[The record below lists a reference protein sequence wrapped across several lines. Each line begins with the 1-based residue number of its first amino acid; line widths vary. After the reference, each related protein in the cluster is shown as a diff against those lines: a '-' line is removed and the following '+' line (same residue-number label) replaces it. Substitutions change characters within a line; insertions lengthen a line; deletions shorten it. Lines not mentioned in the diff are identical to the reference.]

1 MTNPYGLIFDVDGV
15 IADSER
21 VNAEATI
28 KVFSD
33 MFTTPNVH
41 RKDFEAGL
49 GRGAEA
55 YIKSAAVIHGLD
67 LTDQQVCAASKAR
80 HVNFL
85 NLLSQNIL
93 PPFPGVIE
101 LINAALAHKN
111 FRVAIATS
119 SAREK
124 SEAVLNSAQIPYKT
138 MVYITGDDVKSKK
151 PNPELFLHAAQGIEI
166 PPQNCVVIED
176 TPNGIQAAKS
186 AGCKCIAVTNS
197 TTADKLSQA
206 DRIVSTLTNVT
217 LADLIAMV
225 SSSGVISR

>member
-1 MTNPYGLIFDVDGV
+1 MTKPYGLIFDVDGV

-28 KVFSD
+28 KVFAD
-33 MFTTPNVH
+33 LFNTRHVQ
-41 RKDFEAGL
+41 RQDFEAGL

-55 YIKSAAVIHGLD
+55 YVKSAAVIHGLE
-67 LTDQQVCAASKAR
+67 LTDQQVAVASEAR
-80 HVNFL
+80 QANFL
-85 NLLSQNIL
+85 SLLSQSIL
-93 PPFPGVIE
+93 PPFPGVVE
-101 LINAALAHKN
+101 LMNTALGHKD

-119 SAREK
+119 SARAK

-151 PNPELFLHAAQGIEI
+151 PNPELFLRAAQGIDL

-176 TPNGIQAAKS
+176 APNGIQAAKS

-197 TTADKLSQA
+197 TTADKLTQA
-206 DRIVSTLTNVT
+206 DRIVSTLTEISI
-217 LADLIAMV
+217 ADLMAILH
-225 SSSGVISR
+225 

>member
-1 MTNPYGLIFDVDGV
+1 MTKSYGLIFDVDGV

-28 KVFSD
+28 KVFAD
-33 MFTTPNVH
+33 LFNTRDVQ
-41 RKDFEAGL
+41 RQDFEAGL

-55 YIKSAAVIHGLD
+55 YVKSAAVLHGLD
-67 LTDQQVCAASKAR
+67 LTDQQVCAASEAR
-80 HVNFL
+80 QVNFL
-85 NLLSQNIL
+85 NLLSQSIL
-93 PPFPGVIE
+93 PPFPGVVE
-101 LINAALAHKN
+101 LMNAALEHED

-138 MVYITGDDVKSKK
+138 MVYITGDNVKSKK
-151 PNPELFLHAAQGIEI
+151 PNPELFLRAAQDIEV

-176 TPNGIQAAKS
+176 APNGIQAAKA

-206 DRIVSTLTNVT
+206 DRIVSTLTDVT
-217 LADLIAMV
+217 IADLIE
-225 SSSGVISR
+225 ILH

>member
-1 MTNPYGLIFDVDGV
+1 MTKPYGLIFDVDGV

-33 MFTTPNVH
+33 LFNTPNVQ
-41 RKDFEAGL
+41 RQDFEAGL

-55 YIKSAAVIHGLD
+55 YVKSAAVIHGLE
-67 LTDQQVCAASKAR
+67 LTDLQVAAASEAR
-80 HVNFL
+80 QANFL
-85 NLLSQNIL
+85 SLLSESIL
-93 PPFPGVIE
+93 PPFPGVRE
-101 LINAALAHKN
+101 LMDAALAHED

-151 PNPELFLHAAQGIEI
+151 PNPELFLRAAQGIGV

-176 TPNGIQAAKS
+176 APNGIQAAKA
-186 AGCKCIAVTNS
+186 AGCQCIAVTNS

-206 DRIVSTLTNVT
+206 DRIVSTLTDVT
-217 LADLIAMV
+217 ISDLIA
-225 SSSGVISR
+225 ILNEPC